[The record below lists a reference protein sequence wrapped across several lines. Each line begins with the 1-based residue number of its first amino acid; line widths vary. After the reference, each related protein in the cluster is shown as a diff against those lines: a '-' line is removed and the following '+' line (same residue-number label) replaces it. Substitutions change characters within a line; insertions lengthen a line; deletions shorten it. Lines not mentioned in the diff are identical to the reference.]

1 MKVFYTCC
9 TWPWKV
15 SYTNCTKPV
24 KVLNNKHV
32 LYVAYETII
41 YDFSC
46 SISDLSQYYMWPN
59 EVLNIAYESIVC
71 LQPMKV
77 RSIGNL

>member
-1 MKVFYTCC
+1 M
-9 TWPWKV
+9 
-15 SYTNCTKPV
+15 

-77 RSIGNL
+77 RSIGNLWKYHMLPMKVLYIAYESKIHNL